1 MLATDGDGQEVWEEE
16 NNDDSDGVYLD
27 QSQDVPICQ
36 PSFSGKSSEIS
47 RASSLVDNLHFFLAS

>member
-1 MLATDGDGQEVWEEE
+1 MMM
-16 NNDDSDGVYLD
+16 NSDGVYLD

-47 RASSLVDNLHFFLAS
+47 RASSSVDNLHFFLAS